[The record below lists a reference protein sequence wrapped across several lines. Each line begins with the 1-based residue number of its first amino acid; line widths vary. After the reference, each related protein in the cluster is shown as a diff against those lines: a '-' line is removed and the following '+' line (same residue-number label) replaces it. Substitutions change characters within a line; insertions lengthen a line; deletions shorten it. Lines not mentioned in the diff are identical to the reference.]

1 MAEQREKL
9 NAMRQDGIA
18 EFATIRAE
26 VRPED
31 ISDVRNTRIEIR
43 REHTAKLSERLR
55 ENFGG
60 SYDYRSMISAE
71 DKADTAVG
79 EEPGEISKQA
89 MHREY
94 KRRHPQHRQKPQKQ
108 KHDFDM
114 SR

>member
-1 MAEQREKL
+1 M
-9 NAMRQDGIA
+9 M
-18 EFATIRAE
+18 
-26 VRPED
+26 
-31 ISDVRNTRIEIR
+31 
-43 REHTAKLSERLR
+43 
-55 ENFGG
+55 
-60 SYDYRSMISAE
+60 SAE
-71 DKADTAVG
+71 DKADAAVG